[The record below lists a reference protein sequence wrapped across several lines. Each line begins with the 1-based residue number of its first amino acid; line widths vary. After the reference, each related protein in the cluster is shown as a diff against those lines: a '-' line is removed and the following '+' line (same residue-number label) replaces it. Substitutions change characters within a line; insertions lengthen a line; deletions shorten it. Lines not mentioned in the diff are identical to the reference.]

1 MQCYKL
7 KFKDPINDVYLLLGA
22 KLSGAGEV
30 ENMDTETS
38 IGRSI
43 CRLIHGEVYWLHLQ
57 IKTSYA
63 RVPSR
68 SAPPFSASSFT
79 MFLSEIKTIVQKS
92 LIHPCGSNPC
102 AHFSEARNKYL
113 PCYYLVYPNIF

>member
-1 MQCYKL
+1 MCI
-7 KFKDPINDVYLLLGA
+7 FLLLGA
-22 KLSGAGEV
+22 KLSRAGEV

-68 SAPPFSASSFT
+68 SAPPL
-79 MFLSEIKTIVQKS
+79 LSQLLHNV
-92 LIHPCGSNPC
+92 P
-102 AHFSEARNKYL
+102 FRN
-113 PCYYLVYPNIF
+113 